1 MQWTER
7 LKRFKIGIVLA
18 AVVIAVASL
27 IISHSLISDLS
38 KQEKS
43 NMLIWAEAMKSL
55 SNADENSDLN
65 LVLQVINGNNTIPV
79 IVTSSRGDII
89 TSRNVRIPPRKSNDS
104 IAYLQETAEK
114 LQSTGKYF
122 KVYLTNNNNAAASPS
137 TSQKQQDY
145 ILVSY
150 DESIMLKRLASYP
163 YIQLFV
169 VALFGLIGIWALLS
183 AKKAE
188 QNRVWVGLSKET
200 AHQLGTPI
208 SSLMAWEEI
217 LLENYPEDPLIPEMN
232 NDIKRLQ
239 LVAERFSKIGSVP
252 KLEYQDLC
260 PLIEHVT
267 DYMTKRTSHNIQINN
282 KFGTSQLMA
291 HISAPLLEWVIEN
304 LLKNAI
310 DAMNGKGSICISA
323 HIQKDKAIID
333 VTDTGKGIDKKNYKN
348 VFRPGFTSKS
358 RGWGLGLSLAKR
370 IIQEYHHGKIYVKSS
385 ELNKGTTFRI
395 ELKH

>member
-7 LKRFKIGIVLA
+7 LKRFKIGIILA

-55 SNADENSDLN
+55 SNANENSDLN

-79 IVTSSRGDII
+79 IVTSSSGDII

-114 LQSTGKYF
+114 LQSAGKYF
-122 KVYLTNNNNAAASPS
+122 KVYLTNDTSVSPS
-137 TSQKQQDY
+137 TPQKQQDY

-169 VALFGLIGIWALLS
+169 VALFGLIGIWGLLS

-232 NDIKRLQ
+232 NDIERLQ

-267 DYMTKRTSHNIQINN
+267 DYMTKRTSHNIQINY

-291 HISAPLLEWVIEN
+291 HVSAPLLEWVIEN
-304 LLKNAI
+304 LVKNAI
-310 DAMNGKGSICISA
+310 DAMNGKGSIYINA

>member
-7 LKRFKIGIVLA
+7 LKRFKIGIILA

-65 LVLQVINGNNTIPV
+65 LVLQVINGNNSIPV

-104 IAYLQETAEK
+104 IAYLQETAKK

-310 DAMNGKGSICISA
+310 DAMNGKGRICINA

-370 IIQEYHHGKIYVKSS
+370 IIQEYHHGKIYVKNS

>member
-7 LKRFKIGIVLA
+7 LKRFKIGIILA

-55 SNADENSDLN
+55 SNANENSDLN

-79 IVTSSRGDII
+79 IVTSSSGDII

-114 LQSTGKYF
+114 LQSAGKYF
-122 KVYLTNNNNAAASPS
+122 KVYLTNNTAASPS
-137 TSQKQQDY
+137 TPQKQQDY

-169 VALFGLIGIWALLS
+169 VALFALIGIWALLS

-232 NDIKRLQ
+232 NDIERLQ

-267 DYMTKRTSHNIQINN
+267 DYMTKRTSHYIQINY

-291 HISAPLLEWVIEN
+291 HVSAPLLEWVIEN
-304 LLKNAI
+304 LVKNAI
-310 DAMNGKGSICISA
+310 DAMNGKGSICINA

>member
-7 LKRFKIGIVLA
+7 LKRFKIGIILA

-55 SNADENSDLN
+55 SNANENSDLN

-79 IVTSSRGDII
+79 IVTSSSGDII

-114 LQSTGKYF
+114 LQSAGKYF
-122 KVYLTNNNNAAASPS
+122 KVFLTNNTAASPS
-137 TSQKQQDY
+137 IPQKQQDY

-232 NDIKRLQ
+232 NDIERLQ

-267 DYMTKRTSHNIQINN
+267 DYMTKRTSHNIQINY
-282 KFGTSQLMA
+282 KFDTSQLMA

-304 LLKNAI
+304 LVKNAI
-310 DAMNGKGSICISA
+310 DAMNGKGSICINA

>member
-7 LKRFKIGIVLA
+7 LKRFKIGIILA

-55 SNADENSDLN
+55 SNANENSDLN

-79 IVTSSRGDII
+79 IVTSSNGNII

-114 LQSTGKYF
+114 LQSAGKYF
-122 KVYLTNNNNAAASPS
+122 KVYLTNNTAASPS
-137 TSQKQQDY
+137 TPQKRQDY

-232 NDIKRLQ
+232 NDIERLQ

-260 PLIEHVT
+260 PIIEHVT
-267 DYMTKRTSHNIQINN
+267 DYMTKRTSHNIQINY
-282 KFGTSQLMA
+282 KFGTPQLMA

-304 LLKNAI
+304 LVKNAI
-310 DAMNGKGSICISA
+310 DAMNGKGSICINA

-370 IIQEYHHGKIYVKSS
+370 IIQEYHHGKIYIKSS